1 MEVNKMTDEQFDR
14 LMFGKGIESKSL
26 FHGEGPTELIA
37 FYEKWQKRVLE
48 IKHPSFF
55 SKNVALYFIYQGIR
69 YELSPYEFDL
79 YVKAVTG
86 KENLK
91 ISPRGLDGAIAEKL
105 FDEYV
110 IPDLRKMGVKDED
123 IIFQGSLD

>member
-1 MEVNKMTDEQFDR
+1 MTDEQFDR

-37 FYEKWQKRVLE
+37 FYENWQKRVLE

-69 YELSPYEFDL
+69 YELSP
-79 YVKAVTG
+79 
-86 KENLK
+86 
-91 ISPRGLDGAIAEKL
+91 RGVDGAIAEKL

-123 IIFQGSLD
+123 ILFQGSLD